1 LQNYSHIM
9 TLNRRT
15 LLALL
20 TTSLP
25 GTALAEERFPVLS
38 SEPEQLPY
46 KFRRREVAFKTDEPP
61 GTVVVDTQKYFLY
74 FVLLDGRA
82 IRYGIG
88 VGRTG
93 ARWSGEAI
101 VARKTTWPTWTP
113 TPEML
118 ERHVNYA
125 QWKEG
130 MPGGPDNPLGARAMY
145 LLNDGKDNQF
155 RIHGT
160 PAPTTIGQA
169 TTSGCFRMLN
179 IDVIDLYERVQ
190 VGTRVVVLPR
200 VASKRTSLFGSIE

>member
-1 LQNYSHIM
+1 M
-9 TLNRRT
+9 TLHRRT
-15 LLALL
+15 VLA
-20 TTSLP
+20 SLFV
-25 GTALAEERFPVLS
+25 TALSKFTQAEEPFPVFE
-38 SEPEQLPY
+38 SEPDQLPY
-46 KFRRREVAFKTDEPP
+46 KLRRREVDFKTDQPA

-74 FVLLDGRA
+74 FVLPEGRA

-93 ARWSGEAI
+93 TRWSGEAK
-101 VARKTTWPTWTP
+101 VARKATWPTWTP

-118 ERHVNYA
+118 ARHANYS
-125 QWKEG
+125 QWKDG

-160 PAPTTIGQA
+160 PVPTTIGQA

-179 IDVIDLYERVQ
+179 VDVIDLYNRVE

-200 VASKRTSLFGSIE
+200 VASKRTSLFGPIE